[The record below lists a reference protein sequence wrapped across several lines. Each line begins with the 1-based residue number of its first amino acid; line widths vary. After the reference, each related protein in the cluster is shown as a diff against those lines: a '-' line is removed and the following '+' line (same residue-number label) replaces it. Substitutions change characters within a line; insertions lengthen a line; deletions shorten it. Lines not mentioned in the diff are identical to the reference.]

1 MRIEFILLVFYYVRL
16 GIINNQ
22 IINNQFEVFIYV
34 IGRDRVIIFM
44 VVVNFYKVFK
54 FCYNSIFVFDMINLF

>member
-22 IINNQFEVFIYV
+22 IINNQIEVFIYV